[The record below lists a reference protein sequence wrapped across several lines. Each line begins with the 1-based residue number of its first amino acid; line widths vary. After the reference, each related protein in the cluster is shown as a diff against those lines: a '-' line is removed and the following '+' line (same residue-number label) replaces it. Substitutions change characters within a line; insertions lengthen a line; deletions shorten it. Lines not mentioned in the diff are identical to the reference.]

1 MAQHRMLAF
10 ALAMAATLAHA
21 HGEEPA
27 HSGHGGHAPASAPA
41 QQTAFG
47 IAGDPAKAT
56 RTVAIDM
63 SDAMRF
69 TPATLSV
76 RRDETVRFVL
86 ANKGVQ
92 MHEMVIGAPEDLA
105 RHAQAM
111 REHPGMQHDAPY
123 MAHVKPGTTGE
134 VVWRFNRAG
143 TFQYACLVAGHFE
156 AGMVGT
162 ITVK

>member
-1 MAQHRMLAF
+1 
-10 ALAMAATLAHA
+10 
-21 HGEEPA
+21 
-27 HSGHGGHAPASAPA
+27 
-41 QQTAFG
+41 
-47 IAGDPAKAT
+47 
-56 RTVAIDM
+56 
-63 SDAMRF
+63 MRF

-123 MAHVKPGTTGE
+123 MAHVKPGYDRRG
-134 VVWRFNRAG
+134 VALHRAG
-143 TFQYACLVAGHFE
+143 TFQYASWR
-156 AGMVGT
+156 GT
-162 ITVK
+162 SKREWWAPSR